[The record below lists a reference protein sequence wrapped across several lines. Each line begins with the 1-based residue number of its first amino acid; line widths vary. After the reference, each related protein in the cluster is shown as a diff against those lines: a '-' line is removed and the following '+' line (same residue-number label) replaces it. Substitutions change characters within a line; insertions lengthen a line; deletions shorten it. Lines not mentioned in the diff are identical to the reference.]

1 LRAALATC
9 RALSAC
15 GTCSKPFR
23 WRAQNPH
30 KIVDTSAPFLGYFRV
45 RGKPLAL
52 QVAAKLHSGKNSMN
66 LDRRLGFSLAILF
79 VAVAGSALV
88 ASRASSAPPAQSAPT
103 TAQEGQVDRGR
114 YIVQNVAMC
123 EECHTPRDGG
133 GNLDEAHALQG
144 APIWIVSVHPRTDWA
159 NRAPAL
165 AGFVGFTEQ
174 QGEDI
179 LERGIGPSGL
189 AIQPPMH
196 IYHMSHADAQAVIAY
211 LRSLPGAYSR

>member
-1 LRAALATC
+1 
-9 RALSAC
+9 
-15 GTCSKPFR
+15 
-23 WRAQNPH
+23 
-30 KIVDTSAPFLGYFRV
+30 
-45 RGKPLAL
+45 
-52 QVAAKLHSGKNSMN
+52 MN
-66 LDRRLGFSLAILF
+66 LDRRFGFSLAILI
-79 VAVAGSALV
+79 AVVGCAALLATRAGSA
-88 ASRASSAPPAQSAPT
+88 RAQSAP
-103 TAQEGQVDRGR
+103 AGGDQIERGR

-123 EECHTPRDGG
+123 EECHTPRDAG

-196 IYHMSHADAQAVIAY
+196 IYHMNHADAQAVIAY